1 MDKFNLIGAFSQ
13 EVLAMLD
20 NKYDFDFSSASI
32 IADIN
37 RLTNQLWKL
46 IPMRE
51 NNENWIGQLDTVLI
65 ELTGLNEIFNINENY
80 LILLSKLEGL
90 KLYDTDFML
99 YRKTIFEAITLLRG
113 II

>member
-1 MDKFNLIGAFSQ
+1 MKLLYGTGNLAKLS
-13 EVLAMLD
+13 AMR
-20 NKYDFDFSSASI
+20 
-32 IADIN
+32 N
-37 RLTNQLWKL
+37 RL
-46 IPMRE
+46 E
-51 NNENWIGQLDTVLI
+51 QLDI
-65 ELTGLNEIFNINENY
+65 ELIGLNEIFNINENY

>member
-1 MDKFNLIGAFSQ
+1 MIS
-13 EVLAMLD
+13 
-20 NKYDFDFSSASI
+20 
-32 IADIN
+32 
-37 RLTNQLWKL
+37 
-46 IPMRE
+46 RE
-51 NNENWIGQLDTVLI
+51 NNFDLIRLIAAFQVAIIHTAEHLQLDDAYLQSVSNKIFSYKKTPTKKDEVI

>member
-1 MDKFNLIGAFSQ
+1 
-13 EVLAMLD
+13 MLD

-51 NNENWIGQLDTVLI
+51 NNENWISQLDTVLI
-65 ELTGLNEIFNINENY
+65 ELIGQINIGVNKKKINSYTNITEENY
-80 LILLSKLEGL
+80 IVYSAIHEIKDYIDGILKAEGV
-90 KLYDTDFML
+90 
-99 YRKTIFEAITLLRG
+99 I
-113 II
+113 